1 MNITI
6 DRSLADLYD
15 NIPTKI
21 IATVTYILLE
31 TIGSFLFL
39 SAIHFE
45 RYGGDPQKRSISNR
59 LISFACM
66 NALIGIWIPQSIY
79 YARVIYGCL
88 PPFLGEVL
96 IFFRFLVGVGEW
108 CAFVVSLIYK
118 CLQIYA
124 FHFTAG
130 LNDEMISRFIEM
142 FLGIFLFLLSCVKH
156 YLGYYN
162 SPGYKTATCL
172 SVETMI
178 PGNNL

>member
-79 YARVIYGCL
+79 YARVMFGCL
-88 PPFLGEVL
+88 PHFLGEAL
-96 IFFRFLVGVGEW
+96 IFFRFFIGIGVW
-108 CAFVVSLIYK
+108 SALVVSLIYK

-130 LNDEMISRFIEM
+130 LNDEIISIFIEM
-142 FLGIFLFLLSCVKH
+142 FLGLFNFLLCFVKH
-156 YLGYYN
+156 HLGYYN
-162 SPGYKTATCL
+162 SPGFKTATCL
-172 SVETMI
+172 DIETLK
-178 PGNNL
+178 PDDNL